1 MSKSS
6 EGSTI
11 LVLNAG
17 STSLKVTVFS
27 SDASEEIAHTERNWA
42 ESGAVD
48 RSDTHAVALGQIL
61 GELDSKSIRAVGH
74 RIVYGGGRFI
84 APVILSDAVIR
95 GLESLTPLAPLHNP
109 PAIAAIRAARQHIP
123 IAPQVVAFDTAFHA
137 TLPRDAFLYGVP
149 FQWFTKWGMRRFG
162 FHGLSFSYCTR
173 RAAEILRRP
182 LEQLRLVICHLGGGC
197 SLAAVR
203 SGRSVDTTMGY
214 TPMDGLV
221 MATRSGSVD
230 PGLILAALREH
241 GVSAQQLEEM
251 LETRSGLYGLSGT
264 TGDMRELLERRLQH
278 DEDAERAIGVFVWR
292 LRAGIAAMAAAT
304 EGIDAIV
311 FTGGIGE
318 HAKAI
323 REQVCISLSWLGIH
337 LDQQRNDAAKA
348 DTIVSTSD
356 SEVAVLVIHTREDLE
371 VALAVLAALEHQ
383 GSSVS

>member
-1 MSKSS
+1 MSSS
-6 EGSTI
+6 NEGDTI

-27 SDASEEIAHTERNWA
+27 GDASEEIAHTERSWA
-42 ESGAVD
+42 ESEAVD

-74 RIVYGGGRFI
+74 RIVHGGGRFI
-84 APVILSDAVIR
+84 APVILSDAIIR
-95 GLESLTPLAPLHNP
+95 ELESLTPLAPLHNP

-123 IAPQVVAFDTAFHA
+123 IATQVAAFDTAFHA
-137 TLPRDAFLYGVP
+137 TLSRDAFLYGVP

-173 RAAEILRRP
+173 KAAEILRRP

-230 PGLILAALREH
+230 PGLILAALRERS
-241 GVSAQQLEEM
+241 VSAQQLEEM
-251 LETRSGLYGLSGT
+251 LETRSGLYGLSGA

-278 DEDAERAIGVFVWR
+278 DEDAERAIGVFIWR

-304 EGIDAIV
+304 EGVDAIV

-318 HAKAI
+318 HAKVI
-323 REQVCISLSWLGIH
+323 REQVCTSLSWLGIH
-337 LDQQRNDAAKA
+337 LDQQRNAAAKA

-356 SEVAVLVIHTREDLE
+356 SEVAVLIIHTREDLE

-383 GSSVS
+383 GSSVP